1 MGRESDKVESK
12 RYELVIRGGGG
23 EGKVE
28 EFARVIRR
36 VNSLRYGPY
45 NRDTRKHI
53 NESENQQSAT
63 LVFRHGERYA
73 NCSDGWERTKRE
85 EM

>member
-1 MGRESDKVESK
+1 MARESDKVESK

-36 VNSLRYGPY
+36 VNSLRYGGPVQSGY
-45 NRDTRKHI
+45 AQTHKRVGESTKRDTGFPPR
-53 NESENQQSAT
+53 
-63 LVFRHGERYA
+63 
-73 NCSDGWERTKRE
+73 
-85 EM
+85 

>member
-36 VNSLRYGPY
+36 VNSLRTIGI
-45 NRDTRKHI
+45 R
-53 NESENQQSAT
+53 
-63 LVFRHGERYA
+63 A
-73 NCSDGWERTKRE
+73 NA
-85 EM
+85 